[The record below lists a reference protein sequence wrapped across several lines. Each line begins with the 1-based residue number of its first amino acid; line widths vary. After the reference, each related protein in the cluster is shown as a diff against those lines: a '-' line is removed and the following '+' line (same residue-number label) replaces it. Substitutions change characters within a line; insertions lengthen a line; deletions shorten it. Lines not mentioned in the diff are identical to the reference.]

1 MERLKR
7 LNRFTPSQ
15 LLSTKHLLLVD
26 EISEA
31 HSDDDSF
38 AQAIEKELQRAPGSC
53 WSSDTLKSPSFLTY
67 VLTPCSLLVG
77 LAKSVWD
84 QLERPLLDELYSPA
98 ASAHTKP
105 LNSGK
110 TSVQAGRWDIEAEA
124 RGWLAKQRSILEKV
138 ASACLFASR
147 LCCC

>member
-1 MERLKR
+1 M
-7 LNRFTPSQ
+7 
-15 LLSTKHLLLVD
+15 LVVR
-26 EISEA
+26 
-31 HSDDDSF
+31 H
-38 AQAIEKELQRAPGSC
+38 AQVTFI
-53 WSSDTLKSPSFLTY
+53 LTY
-67 VLTPCSLLVG
+67 VLTSCSLLVG
-77 LAKSVWD
+77 WSHTVLAKTVWD